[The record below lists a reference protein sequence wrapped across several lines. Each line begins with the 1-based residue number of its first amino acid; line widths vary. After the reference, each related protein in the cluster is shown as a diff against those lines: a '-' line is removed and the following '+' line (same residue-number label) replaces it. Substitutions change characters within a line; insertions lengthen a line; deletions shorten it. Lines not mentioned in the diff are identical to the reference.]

1 MWIIFTLVGEP
12 ASPAGVLTVS
22 PIMEVRLKTVKSSG
36 VKVRDPAE
44 SSLEHP
50 QKKRGIKN

>member
-1 MWIIFTLVGEP
+1 MLIVFRLVGEP
-12 ASPAGVLTVS
+12 VSPPGIGTASPT
-22 PIMEVRLKTVKSSG
+22 MEVRLKTVKSSG